1 MIQLIPVDCHDAG
14 AGKFGAADRQESS
27 AMSVSPQAPR
37 RNQGEILGPRSRAE
51 FERAKAVTPGG
62 SMRAAPYFAPHPPYA
77 MSGAGCWITDV
88 DGRRIFDCANN
99 FFSLVHGHAFPPVTR
114 ALHDVIDAGT
124 AFGLP
129 TEPETTLAEEIR
141 ARSQEL
147 EQIRFVNSGTEAVM
161 FAVKAARALTGRS
174 AIAKFEGAYHGAYDY
189 VEVSLDSTPQNWGEG
204 DPHSVLYARGTPAA
218 IATDVVVLPY
228 NKPAECR
235 RLIEQHHARLAAI
248 IFDPLAS
255 RVAMVPALP
264 ELREVLQDCCRKYG
278 ILLVLDEV
286 VSYRLDYRGAYKL
299 FGFEPDLV
307 ALGKIIGGGL
317 PVGAVAGPA
326 RHMAVFD
333 HTKGKPPVSHGGTFS
348 ANPLSMTAGLA
359 ALKCFDHAA
368 VMRLNRMGEALRAD
382 VSEQITR
389 QGFSAQ
395 VTGMGSFFRLHLKTT
410 PISDYRTCFASPSE
424 KRALAQIH
432 LAALERGYLLTPNCS
447 AALSTP
453 MTDSDICDLAAA
465 IVSAVKE
472 VHEISSW
479 R

>member
-1 MIQLIPVDCHDAG
+1 MYHMIQMTVMTPGRQIQ
-14 AGKFGAADRQESS
+14 AAVDRQESC
-27 AMSVSPQAPR
+27 AMSVSLQALR
-37 RNQGEILGPRSRAE
+37 DNQGEILGPRSKAE
-51 FERAKAVTPGG
+51 FERAKAITPGG
-62 SMRAAPYFAPHPPYA
+62 SMRAAPYFVPHPPYA

-88 DGRRIFDCANN
+88 DGRKFFDCANN

-129 TEPETTLAEEIR
+129 MEPETTLAEEIR
-141 ARSQEL
+141 ARSPEL

-189 VEVSLDSTPQNWGEG
+189 VEVSLDSTPQSWGEG
-204 DPHSVLYARGTPAA
+204 DPHCVLYAKGTPAA
-218 IATDVVVLPY
+218 VATDVVVLPY

-235 RLIEQHHARLAAI
+235 RLIEQHHTRLAAI

-255 RVAMVPALP
+255 RVAMAPAVP
-264 ELREVLQDCCRKYG
+264 ELRDVLQDCCRKYG

-286 VSYRLDYRGAYKL
+286 VSYRLDYRGAYRL

-333 HTKGKPPVSHGGTFS
+333 HTKGKPAVSNGGTFS

-368 VMRLNRMGEALRAD
+368 VVRLNCMGEALRAD
-382 VSEQITR
+382 VSEQISR
-389 QGFSAQ
+389 QGLPAQ

-424 KRALAQIH
+424 KRALPRPGLYA
-432 LAALERGYLLTPNCS
+432 P
-447 AALSTP
+447 
-453 MTDSDICDLAAA
+453 
-465 IVSAVKE
+465 K
-472 VHEISSW
+472 
-479 R
+479 